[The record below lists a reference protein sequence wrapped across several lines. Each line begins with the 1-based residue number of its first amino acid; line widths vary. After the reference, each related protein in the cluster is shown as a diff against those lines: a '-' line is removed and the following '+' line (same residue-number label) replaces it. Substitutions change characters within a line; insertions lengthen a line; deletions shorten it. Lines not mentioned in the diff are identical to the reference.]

1 MSHNSHTFLHT
12 LSRCSTLPGSESVQG
27 TGACHTILT
36 FLPYTCPPPAWEEQ
50 GRVTHF
56 SHFPHVPP
64 CCSTTP
70 GSEAPPQ
77 VMGHSQSASSF
88 PAGSTVKAQL
98 RMAAGAYHWDDVV
111 HKVKG
116 KGVGKV

>member
-1 MSHNSHTFLHT
+1 MLHISHAFHTSPRRSAL
-12 LSRCSTLPGSESVQG
+12 
-27 TGACHTILT
+27 
-36 FLPYTCPPPAWEEQ
+36 
-50 GRVTHF
+50 
-56 SHFPHVPP
+56 
-64 CCSTTP
+64 P

-116 KGVGKV
+116 KGVEEV